1 MEKGLVLV
9 TGIFNVLHPGHLRL
23 LKFAR
28 SCGER
33 LIVGVLSDSIA
44 GEAAHVLE
52 NLRVESLLTNGLI
65 DEVFLV
71 KSSIVDEIR
80 SRQPEVV
87 VKGKEHEGANNV
99 ELEVLKEYGGRIFFS
114 SGEVVFSS
122 MDLIRREFSLRSASS
137 VELPVA
143 YMHRRGIERSN
154 LRKLIERFG
163 RLKVAVIGD
172 AIVDE
177 YITCDALGMS
187 EEDPSIVVSPI
198 ESRRFIGGAA
208 IVAAHAKKLGSSV
221 SFISV
226 VGDDEASKF
235 CRGNLDSLGVI
246 SSLVVD
252 KTRPTTL
259 KQRFRSKGKT
269 LLRVSHLS
277 QLASS
282 PEIQDWIFCKLEENI
297 KNFDLVILS
306 DFNYGVLP
314 QNLVNRISLL
324 CEDHDVHVVAD
335 SQSSSQVGDIARF
348 KGMTLITPTEREA
361 RLALKNNEAGLAV
374 LGESLSLVAQAKN
387 VILKLG
393 EDGVLIH
400 VPLKEGFSWDTD
412 RIPALNSNPKD
423 VAGAGDCLLV
433 ASSLVLCVGGNIWEA
448 ACVGS
453 IAAAVQVGRVGNTPI
468 EIAELYGELS
478 E

>member
-28 SCGER
+28 SCGDR

-44 GEAAHVLE
+44 GNAAHVLE

-114 SGEVVFSS
+114 SGEVIFSS
-122 MDLIRREFSLRSASS
+122 MDLIRREFSLRSLSS
-137 VELPVA
+137 VELPVS

-154 LRKLIERFG
+154 LRKLIEKFG
-163 RLKVAVIGD
+163 SLKVAVIGD

-235 CRGNLDSLGVI
+235 CRDNLDSLGVV
-246 SSLVVD
+246 SFLVVD

-282 PEIQDWIFCKLEENI
+282 PETQDWIFCKLEENI
-297 KNFDLVILS
+297 KNFDLVVLS

-314 QNLVNRISLL
+314 QKLVNRISLL
-324 CEDHDVHVVAD
+324 CDEHDVLVVAD

-374 LGESLSLVAQAKN
+374 LGESLSLVARAKN

-400 VPLKEGFSWDTD
+400 VPLKEGVSWDTD

-468 EIAELYGELS
+468 EIAELYDELS

>member
-28 SCGER
+28 SCGDR

-44 GEAAHVLE
+44 GNAAHVLE

-122 MDLIRREFSLRSASS
+122 MDLIRREFSLRSLSS
-137 VELPVA
+137 VELPVS

-154 LRKLIERFG
+154 LRKLIEKFG
-163 RLKVAVIGD
+163 SLKVAVIGD

-235 CRGNLDSLGVI
+235 CRDNLDTLGVI
-246 SSLVVD
+246 SFLVVD

-259 KQRFRSKGKT
+259 KQRFRSRNKT
-269 LLRVSHLS
+269 LLLVS
-277 QLASS
+277 
-282 PEIQDWIFCKLEENI
+282 
-297 KNFDLVILS
+297 
-306 DFNYGVLP
+306 
-314 QNLVNRISLL
+314 
-324 CEDHDVHVVAD
+324 
-335 SQSSSQVGDIARF
+335 
-348 KGMTLITPTEREA
+348 T
-361 RLALKNNEAGLAV
+361 
-374 LGESLSLVAQAKN
+374 
-387 VILKLG
+387 
-393 EDGVLIH
+393 
-400 VPLKEGFSWDTD
+400 
-412 RIPALNSNPKD
+412 
-423 VAGAGDCLLV
+423 
-433 ASSLVLCVGGNIWEA
+433 CVK
-448 ACVGS
+448 
-453 IAAAVQVGRVGNTPI
+453 P
-468 EIAELYGELS
+468 
-478 E
+478 

>member
-28 SCGER
+28 ACGER
-33 LIVGVLSDSIA
+33 LIVGVLSDAIA
-44 GEAAHVLE
+44 GNSAHVLE
-52 NLRVESLLTNGLI
+52 NLRVESLRTNGLI

-71 KSSIVDEIR
+71 KSSVVDEIR
-80 SRQPEVV
+80 SRQPEIV
-87 VKGKEHEGANNV
+87 VKGKEHEGNDNI
-99 ELEVLKEYGGRIFFS
+99 ELEALREYGGRIFFS

-122 MDLIRREFSLRSASS
+122 IDLIRREFSLRNFSS
-137 VELPVA
+137 VELPFDF
-143 YMHRRGIERSN
+143 MLRRGINKSDLKELIKKFQT
-154 LRKLIERFG
+154 LR
-163 RLKVAVIGD
+163 VAVVGD
-172 AIVDE
+172 TIVDE

-198 ESRRFIGGAA
+198 ESRKFIGGAA
-208 IVAAHAKKLGSSV
+208 IVAAHAQKLGSSV
-221 SFISV
+221 CFISV
-226 VGDDEASKF
+226 VGDDDTSEF
-235 CRGNLDSLGVI
+235 CRGGLENLGVV
-246 SSLVVD
+246 SLLVVD

-277 QLASS
+277 QLAVS
-282 PEIQDWIFCKLEENI
+282 PEIQEQIFRELAEKI
-297 KNFDLVILS
+297 KDFDLVILS

-314 QNLVNRISLL
+314 QNLVDRITRL
-324 CEDHDVHVVAD
+324 CDAKGIPVVAD

-374 LGESLSLVAQAKN
+374 LGESLSQIARAKN

-393 EDGVLIH
+393 EDGALIH
-400 VPLKEGFSWDTD
+400 VPLKNGKSWDTD
-412 RIPALNSNPKD
+412 RIPALNSDPKD

-433 ASSLVLCVGGNIWEA
+433 ASSLVLCVGGTIWEA
-448 ACVGS
+448 ACIGS

-468 EIAELYGELS
+468 EIAEIYGELR

>member
-1 MEKGLVLV
+1 MDKGLVLV

-23 LKFAR
+23 FKFAR
-28 SCGER
+28 SCGNR
-33 LIVGVLSDSIA
+33 LVVGVLSDEVA
-44 GEAAHVLE
+44 GDAAHVRE
-52 NLRVESLLTNGLI
+52 TLRIESLSMNGLV

-71 KSSIVDEIR
+71 KHSVVDEIR
-80 SRQPEVV
+80 RRQPEVV
-87 VKGKEHEGANNV
+87 VKGKEYASAHNEELGALN
-99 ELEVLKEYGGRIFFS
+99 EYGGKLFFS

-122 MDLIRREFSLRSASS
+122 MDLIRREFSQLNTNSFD
-137 VELPVA
+137 LPDA
-143 YMHRRGIERSN
+143 YMIRRGIQNDRV
-154 LRKLIERFG
+154 RKLIDG
-163 RLKVAVIGD
+163 ITKLKVVVLGD
-172 AIVDE
+172 TIVDE

-198 ESRRFIGGAA
+198 ESRKFIGGAA

-221 SFISV
+221 KFISL
-226 VGDDEASKF
+226 VGDDETAAFCSK
-235 CRGNLDSLGVI
+235 NLDSLRI
-246 SSLVVD
+246 DSFLFVD
-252 KTRPTTL
+252 QNRPTTL

-282 PEIQDWIFCKLEENI
+282 AEIQEKMFSEFENNI
-297 KNFDLVILS
+297 TDVNLVIFS
-306 DFNYGVLP
+306 DFNYGALP
-314 QNLVNRISLL
+314 QTLVNRVTRL
-324 CEDHDVHVVAD
+324 CEEHKIPVVAD

-361 RLALKNNEAGLAV
+361 RLALKENEAGLAV
-374 LGESLSLVAQAKN
+374 LGESLSLVAKAKH

-393 EDGVLIH
+393 EDGILIH
-400 VPLKEGFSWDTD
+400 VPLEDGVSWDTD

-433 ASSLVLCVGGNIWEA
+433 ASSLVLCAGGTIWEA

-453 IAAAVQVGRVGNTPI
+453 IAAAVQVSRVGNTPI
-468 EIAELYGELS
+468 EIAEIAS
-478 E
+478 EFTE

>member
-1 MEKGLVLV
+1 MIEK
-9 TGIFNVLHPGHLRL
+9 
-23 LKFAR
+23 
-28 SCGER
+28 
-33 LIVGVLSDSIA
+33 
-44 GEAAHVLE
+44 
-52 NLRVESLLTNGLI
+52 
-65 DEVFLV
+65 
-71 KSSIVDEIR
+71 
-80 SRQPEVV
+80 
-87 VKGKEHEGANNV
+87 
-99 ELEVLKEYGGRIFFS
+99 
-114 SGEVVFSS
+114 
-122 MDLIRREFSLRSASS
+122 
-137 VELPVA
+137 
-143 YMHRRGIERSN
+143 
-154 LRKLIERFG
+154 FG
-163 RLKVAVIGD
+163 SLKVAVIGD

-235 CRGNLDSLGVI
+235 CRDNLDSLGVI
-246 SSLVVD
+246 SFLVVD

-297 KNFDLVILS
+297 KNFDLVVLS

-314 QNLVNRISLL
+314 QKLVNRISLL
-324 CEDHDVHVVAD
+324 CDEHDVLVVAD

-374 LGESLSLVAQAKN
+374 LGESLSLVARAKN

-400 VPLKEGFSWDTD
+400 VPLKEGVSWDTD

-468 EIAELYGELS
+468 EIAELYDELS

>member
-28 SCGER
+28 ACGDR
-33 LIVGVLSDSIA
+33 LIVGVLSDEIA
-44 GEAAHVLE
+44 GNAAHVLE
-52 NLRVESLLTNGLI
+52 NLRVESLRTNGLV

-71 KSSIVDEIR
+71 KNSVVDAIR

-87 VKGKEHEGANNV
+87 VKGKEHEGNYNV
-99 ELEVLKEYGGRIFFS
+99 ELEALREYGGRIFFS

-122 MDLIRREFSLRSASS
+122 IDLIRREFSLRNFSS
-137 VELPVA
+137 IELPFDF
-143 YMHRRGIERSN
+143 MLRRGIEESV
-154 LRKLIERFG
+154 LKKLIQKFQS
-163 RLKVAVIGD
+163 LKVVVVGD
-172 AIVDE
+172 TIVDE
-177 YITCDALGMS
+177 YITCEALGMS
-187 EEDPSIVVSPI
+187 EEDPSIVVAPI
-198 ESRRFIGGAA
+198 EKRKFIGGAA
-208 IVAAHAKKLGSSV
+208 IVAAHAQNLGGSV
-221 SFISV
+221 CFISV
-226 VGDDEASKF
+226 VGDDETSKF
-235 CRGNLDSLGVI
+235 CRSSLEKLGVI
-246 SSLVVD
+246 SLLVID

-277 QLASS
+277 QLAVS
-282 PEIQDWIFCKLEENI
+282 PEIQERLFIELRGKIEDI
-297 KNFDLVILS
+297 DLVILS

-314 QNLVNRISLL
+314 QSLVDRISRL
-324 CEDHDVHVVAD
+324 CADNGVPVVAD

-361 RLALKNNEAGLAV
+361 RLALKNNEVGLAV
-374 LGESLSLVAQAKN
+374 LGESLSQIAHAKN

-400 VPLKEGFSWDTD
+400 VPLKGGKSWDTD
-412 RIPALNSNPKD
+412 RIPALNSDPKD

-433 ASSLVLCVGGNIWEA
+433 ASSLVLCVGGTIWEA
-448 ACVGS
+448 ACIGS

-468 EIAELYGELS
+468 EVAEIIGELR
-478 E
+478 